1 MENFEAGQYDLALIN
16 ASGQLIINNT
26 VQLGDSSQNSYFDL
40 LNGTQ
45 LSKGIYF
52 VRIQYN
58 GELITK
64 KLIVN

>member
-1 MENFEAGQYDLALIN
+1 MELTLALIN
-16 ASGQLIINNT
+16 ANGQVLINST
-26 VQLGDSSQNSYFDL
+26 VQLSENNQDSYFDL